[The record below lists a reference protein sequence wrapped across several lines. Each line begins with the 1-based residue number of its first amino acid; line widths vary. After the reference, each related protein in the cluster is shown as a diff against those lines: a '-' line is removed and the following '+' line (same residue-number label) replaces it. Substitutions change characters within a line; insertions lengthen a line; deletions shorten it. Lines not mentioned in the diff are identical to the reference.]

1 MFDFKQRELLNFIA
15 VLSQKNEHLPK
26 ISNGLEKLVLLSNGE
41 FKELI
46 VSNLSNLKSNLEVN
60 KFNIYFCKKF
70 MELNQDFAITL
81 SNKLPKITPMEL
93 KVSALIRL
101 QIGTK
106 EVAKMLDISLRTVE
120 NNCFALRRKF
130 NLAKGERLAI
140 YLTKI

>member
-1 MFDFKQRELLNFIA
+1 
-15 VLSQKNEHLPK
+15 
-26 ISNGLEKLVLLSNGE
+26 
-41 FKELI
+41 
-46 VSNLSNLKSNLEVN
+46 
-60 KFNIYFCKKF
+60 

-120 NNCFALRRKF
+120 NHCFALRRKF
-130 NLAKGERLAI
+130 NLAKGESLAI